1 MAKFNFNLRNPKFS
15 DETPVHLIIRW
26 YGNRI
31 VYPTPLRIN
40 PKYWDSKKQYAKQMR
55 SFPEY
60 PEFNTMLDKLQS
72 DAKDEFR
79 KFQNDNNLALPTK
92 REFKE
97 LLDIRFHK
105 KNKEKENLIDFIT
118 LFMKQS
124 KIRIGRAGKPI
135 SKGTI
140 RIYMNVRD
148 RLIEFQDLKSFKVD
162 FDTIDLDFYYAFKE
176 YLTVDMNYSTNTIG
190 KYIRNLKTIMLEA
203 VERGITDNLTFRSNK
218 FIAGSEETVAIYLG
232 EDELEDIFLLELSKM
247 PKLENA
253 RDLFLVYC
261 FTGLRYADVTTLK
274 LSQVVCD
281 EISLIMHKTQERVV
295 VPFNHR
301 IIKYIRNKYK
311 GKTFNSLP
319 RMISNSKLNLYI
331 KEACSLVVSLQKDEE
346 VSMTKGGM
354 KSVLIKPKYQ
364 FVTVHTARRS
374 FATNLML
381 DDVPVPQIMQV
392 TGHKTE
398 RAFWKY
404 IKVEPK
410 DSIRAIK
417 DLYSSK

>member
-1 MAKFNFNLRNPKFS
+1 MGIGIYLQSKSNKDNLHSLYLRVRNTSTSF
-15 DETPVHLIIRW
+15 TQ
-26 YGNRI
+26 
-31 VYPTPLRIN
+31 PLGISISK
-40 PKYWDSKKQYAKQMR
+40 KYWDSKKQYAKQMR

-190 KYIRNLKTIMLEA
+190 KYIRKI
-203 VERGITDNLTFRSNK
+203 ISIFNK
-218 FIAGSEETVAIYLG
+218 
-232 EDELEDIFLLELSKM
+232 
-247 PKLENA
+247 
-253 RDLFLVYC
+253 
-261 FTGLRYADVTTLK
+261 
-274 LSQVVCD
+274 
-281 EISLIMHKTQERVV
+281 
-295 VPFNHR
+295 
-301 IIKYIRNKYK
+301 
-311 GKTFNSLP
+311 
-319 RMISNSKLNLYI
+319 
-331 KEACSLVVSLQKDEE
+331 
-346 VSMTKGGM
+346 
-354 KSVLIKPKYQ
+354 
-364 FVTVHTARRS
+364 RRS
-374 FATNLML
+374 QKKGILFSFSALL
-381 DDVPVPQIMQV
+381 
-392 TGHKTE
+392 
-398 RAFWKY
+398 
-404 IKVEPK
+404 
-410 DSIRAIK
+410 
-417 DLYSSK
+417 